1 MRFVRFRNPAGAV
14 RKGKWSKGDEEI
26 RFGGDRYSMS
36 EVNVLPPCE
45 PSKIVCVGLNYAD
58 HAEELDKEPPDRP
71 RLFFKPPN
79 AVSSHESTVTLPAGK
94 ERLEYEAELAVVIG
108 RQCREVSEDEAMDV
122 VEGFTCMNDLSNRD
136 DQAIEQN
143 YVRAKGFD
151 GAAPL
156 GPVVA
161 TPDEVPD
168 NASIRTRLNGERK
181 QDGSLDD
188 LIFSVPEVIAEI
200 TRYITLEVG
209 DVIATGTP
217 KGVGPL
223 TDGDE
228 VEIEVEGIGSLRH
241 SVQIPS

>member
-1 MRFVRFRNPAGAV
+1 MRYIRFQDLAGAV
-14 RKGKWSKGDEEI
+14 RKGTWSDSGGKI
-26 RFGGDRYSMS
+26 HFGEDRYSMS

-58 HAEELDKEPPDRP
+58 HAEELSKEPPNRP

-79 AVSSHESTVTLPAGK
+79 AVAGHETTVTLPTGK
-94 ERLEYEAELAVVIG
+94 DRLEYEAEMAVVVG
-108 RQCREVSEDEAMDV
+108 RQCRDVSEEKAMDI

-156 GPVVA
+156 GPVVV

-168 NASIRTRLNGERK
+168 DAFIRTRLNGERK
-181 QDGSLDD
+181 QDSSLDN
-188 LIFSVPEVIAEI
+188 LIFSVAELIAEI
-200 TRYITLEVG
+200 TAYITLEAG

-223 TDGDE
+223 ADGDE
-228 VEIEVEGIGSLRH
+228 VEIEIEGVGTLRH
-241 SVQIPS
+241 AVQIP

>member
-1 MRFVRFRNPAGAV
+1 MRYVRFRDPAGAV
-14 RKGKWSKGDEEI
+14 RKGTWYDNGEKIQFGDKG
-26 RFGGDRYSMS
+26 YSAA
-36 EVNVLPPCE
+36 EVDLLPPCE

-58 HAEELDKEPPDRP
+58 HAEELGKEPPDRP

-79 AVSSHESTVTLPAGK
+79 AVAGYESTVTLPSGK
-94 ERLEYEAELAVVIG
+94 DHLEYEAELAAVVG
-108 RQCREVSEDEAMDV
+108 RQCRDVSEDKAMDV

-168 NASIRTRLNGERK
+168 DAFIRTRLNGERK
-181 QDGSLDD
+181 QDGSLDN
-188 LIFSVPEVIAEI
+188 LIFSVPKIIAEI
-200 TRYITLEVG
+200 TSYITLEAG

-223 TDGDE
+223 SDGDE
-228 VEIEVEGIGSLRH
+228 VEIEIEGVGTLRH
-241 SVQIPS
+241 AVRIP